1 MGESRTTE
9 RAYRLRVYPT
19 RRQQRVLGRLFG
31 ASRYVWNWALA
42 RRSQAYQT
50 DKIKLNWVSLSR
62 GFTALKAA
70 RETAWLGE
78 LPREPF
84 NQVLRDQERAF
95 GNFFAAAA
103 AGSACASRWIS
114 AGSRLPAGSMPSGGH
129 TCSCRAWGG

>member
-1 MGESRTTE
+1 MCESRTIE

-50 DKIKLNWVSLSR
+50 DKLKLNWVSLSR

-78 LPREPF
+78 LRRQIIYKAPGRVVKSWRSIPSTPAARPARTAPR
-84 NQVLRDQERAF
+84 
-95 GNFFAAAA
+95 
-103 AGSACASRWIS
+103 
-114 AGSRLPAGSMPSGGH
+114 
-129 TCSCRAWGG
+129 

>member
-50 DKIKLNWVSLSR
+50 DKIKLN
-62 GFTALKAA
+62 
-70 RETAWLGE
+70 
-78 LPREPF
+78 
-84 NQVLRDQERAF
+84 
-95 GNFFAAAA
+95 
-103 AGSACASRWIS
+103 
-114 AGSRLPAGSMPSGGH
+114 
-129 TCSCRAWGG
+129 

>member
-1 MGESRTTE
+1 MREGRTIE

-50 DKIKLNWVSLSR
+50 DKLKLNWVSLSR
-62 GFTALKAA
+62 EFTVLKALS
-70 RETAWLGE
+70 ETAWLGE

-95 GNFFAAAA
+95 GNFFAGRARYPRTWTPPLCQAVILFWRT
-103 AGSACASRWIS
+103 GKDCTRT
-114 AGSRLPAGSMPSGGH
+114 SGLLV
-129 TCSCRAWGG
+129 